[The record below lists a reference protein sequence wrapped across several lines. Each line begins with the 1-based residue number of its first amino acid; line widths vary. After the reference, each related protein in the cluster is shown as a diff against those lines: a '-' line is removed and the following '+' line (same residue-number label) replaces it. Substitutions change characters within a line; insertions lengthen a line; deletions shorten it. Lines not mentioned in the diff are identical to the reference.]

1 MKRRL
6 TNQMWKVGKIRDAF
20 PSIDLILYTVGKKL
34 SGNSTRKDSKKERG
48 GKWNVYN
55 HELKNTLRV
64 VQLILQSIYRGIDR
78 AFLVPTHKFPPQFV
92 FLPIEDLYFTECIII
107 GHFMSLYGSNTGLNM
122 GLSAAF
128 GGKCGFCRFGVKCR

>member
-48 GKWNVYN
+48 GK
-55 HELKNTLRV
+55 
-64 VQLILQSIYRGIDR
+64 
-78 AFLVPTHKFPPQFV
+78 
-92 FLPIEDLYFTECIII
+92 
-107 GHFMSLYGSNTGLNM
+107 
-122 GLSAAF
+122 
-128 GGKCGFCRFGVKCR
+128 